1 MGKKTGDGVPGIAK
15 GDGVPGNAKGE
26 GAPQPSH
33 VGPSSSAP
41 SHVGSVGHAAVKGTR
56 RMRRS
61 ASFAIIGARSVG
73 ERERGR
79 ERREWEGERERE
91 GERKRETE

>member
-1 MGKKTGDGVPGIAK
+1 M
-15 GDGVPGNAKGE
+15 
-26 GAPQPSH
+26 
-33 VGPSSSAP
+33 
-41 SHVGSVGHAAVKGTR
+41 KGTR

-79 ERREWEGERERE
+79 ERRVREGERERE